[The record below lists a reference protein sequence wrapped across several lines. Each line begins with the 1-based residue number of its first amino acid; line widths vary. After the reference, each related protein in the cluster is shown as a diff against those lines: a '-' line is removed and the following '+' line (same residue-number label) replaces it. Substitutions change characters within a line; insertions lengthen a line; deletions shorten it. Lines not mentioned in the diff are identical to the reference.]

1 MSEMGVVLKGNMK
14 DLCGDKCTEN
24 VLHLDSNNSSQSMGT
39 YSELST
45 ELLADCSLYLIKASQ
60 QYTEKSTLISV
71 L

>member
-1 MSEMGVVLKGNMK
+1 
-14 DLCGDKCTEN
+14 
-24 VLHLDSNNSSQSMGT
+24 MGT

-71 L
+71 YKKPRLRGVKSPSQGHRVSEQKIWELNRLSLQGSHS